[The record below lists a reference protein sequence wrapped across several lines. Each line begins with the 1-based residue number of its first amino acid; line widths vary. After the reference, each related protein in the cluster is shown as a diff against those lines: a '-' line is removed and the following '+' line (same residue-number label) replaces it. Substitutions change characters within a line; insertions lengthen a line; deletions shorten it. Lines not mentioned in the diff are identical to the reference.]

1 MDDQNKKNPYDDFF
15 GQRNTENGSAA
26 GEASADAQANEPAK
40 DAAKPSYYYSYGPFK
55 STPQGGENAVGGR
68 SVEHASER
76 ERRPYSASEAQHGVE
91 ITPAAPP
98 AVYEQPLTG
107 HSTSKVNA
115 GWQVRETR
123 RSSFRAIFASFMA
136 GVIVVGG
143 LMFASDRLNWFSGAD
158 ALAVQSGSPLS
169 SSSGGEASIAAG
181 SGGAAPVANALD
193 VVRPNNIAKV
203 FEQSSPAVVKIET
216 YVQGRSAGNG
226 SSLFDDPFFRQFF
239 GDELQQPNNQGGQS
253 NQLVPNG
260 LGSGFFFDKTGYIL
274 TNQHVIGDADRITVT
289 VQGYDEPLEAKLL
302 GSSYE
307 LDLAVLKVEGDKDFP
322 TLALG
327 DSNTINVGEWVVAI
341 GNPNGFDHTV
351 TVGVLSAKERPISIP
366 DAQGT
371 RNYEHLLQTDASIN
385 PGNSGGPLINLNG
398 EVIGINTAVSTQA
411 QGIGFAIPTSTI
423 KEVLEHV
430 KNNQAIPKAPVPF
443 IGAEL
448 GVISEEIA
456 KQLGLPDTNGSIV
469 ANITYNSPAF
479 KADLRQYDV
488 ITGMDGKKY
497 NARQE
502 LIAAIQKKNV
512 GDQVTLDVIR
522 GGKSIELPVTIG
534 NRNDFNL
541 QQ

>member
-15 GQRNTENGSAA
+15 GQRNTENGSAK
-26 GEASADAQANEPAK
+26 GEGSADTHTNEPAGE
-40 DAAKPSYYYSYGPFK
+40 AAKPSYYYSYGPFK
-55 STPQGGENAVGGR
+55 STPQGGEHPIAGR
-68 SVEHASER
+68 PEEYGA
-76 ERRPYSASEAQHGVE
+76 ERRTYTSQHGVE
-91 ITPAAPP
+91 ITPSTPP
-98 AVYEQPLTG
+98 ALYEQPQAG
-107 HSTSKVNA
+107 QAGKVNS
-115 GWQVRETR
+115 GWQVREKR
-123 RSSFRAIFASFMA
+123 RSSFRAMFASFMA

-143 LMFASDRLNWFSGAD
+143 LMVASDRLDWFSGTE
-158 ALAVQSGSPLS
+158 ALAVQSEAS
-169 SSSGGEASIAAG
+169 SNGGGEASTAAG
-181 SGGAAPVANALD
+181 SGGVAPVANALD

-216 YVQGRSAGNG
+216 YVESRSANNG

-274 TNQHVIGDADRITVT
+274 TNQHVIGDADQIKVT

-366 DAQGT
+366 DTQGT

-423 KEVLEHV
+423 KEVLEHL

-488 ITGMDGKKY
+488 ITGMDGTKY
-497 NARQE
+497 DNRQE
-502 LIAAIQKKNV
+502 LIEAIQKKSV

>member
-15 GQRNTENGSAA
+15 DKRNTENGNAA
-26 GEASADAQANEPAK
+26 GEGSADAQASEPAK

-55 STPQGGENAVGGR
+55 STPQGETNTTGR
-68 SVEHASER
+68 SEEHAAER
-76 ERRPYSASEAQHGVE
+76 ERRSYSTSAQHDVE
-91 ITPAAPP
+91 ITPATPP
-98 AVYEQPLTG
+98 AVYEQPQPG
-107 HSTSKVNA
+107 QHGTSKVNA
-115 GWQVRETR
+115 GWQVRER
-123 RSSFRAIFASFMA
+123 RRTSFRAMFASFMA

-143 LMFASDRLNWFSGAD
+143 LMVASDRLNWFSGAET
-158 ALAVQSGSPLS
+158 LAVQSGNPS
-169 SSSGGEASIAAG
+169 SSVSGEAATAAG
-181 SGGAAPVANALD
+181 NSGTAPVANALD

-216 YVQGRSAGNG
+216 YVQGRSSGGN
-226 SSLFDDPFFRQFF
+226 SLFDDPFFRQFF

-274 TNQHVIGDADRITVT
+274 TNQHVIGDADQIKVT

-307 LDLAVLKVEGDKDFP
+307 LDLAVLKVEDDKDFP

-327 DSNTINVGEWVVAI
+327 NSDAINVGEWVVAI

-366 DAQGT
+366 DSQGT

-423 KEVLEHV
+423 KEVLDHL
-430 KNNQAIPKAPVPF
+430 KNNQEIPKAPVPF

-497 NARQE
+497 NTRQE
-502 LIAAIQKKNV
+502 LIAAIQKKKV
-512 GDQVTLDVIR
+512 GDQVALDVIR

-534 NRNDFNL
+534 NRNDFN
-541 QQ
+541 Q